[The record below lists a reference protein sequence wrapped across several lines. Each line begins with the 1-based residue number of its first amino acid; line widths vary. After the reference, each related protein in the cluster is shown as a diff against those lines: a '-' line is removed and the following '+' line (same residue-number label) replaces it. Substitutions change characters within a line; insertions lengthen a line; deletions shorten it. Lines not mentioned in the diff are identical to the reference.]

1 MATVLKQLGQLTPSN
16 TTAVSLYSPAA
27 STETIVKSIV
37 ICNTDPDAAITYRI
51 FHDDDG
57 TTYDTTTALYYDVSL
72 AANTS
77 IVLEFSLMMNDSAG
91 NLAVRTSQADDLTFT
106 CYGAEIT

>member
-1 MATVLKQLGQLTPSN
+1 MATVLKQLGQLTPAN
-16 TTAVSLYSPAA
+16 TTAASLYSPAA
-27 STETIVKSIV
+27 STETLIKSIV
-37 ICNTDPDAAITYRI
+37 ICNTSSGAVTYRV

-77 IVLEFSLMMNDSAG
+77 IVLEFNLVMNDSTG
-91 NLAVRTSQADDLTFT
+91 NLAIRTSVADDLTFT